1 MILLTNKDGPTM
13 TQFWFFKNIILIY
26 QYARCNDVE
35 TINRKKHH
43 KRCPLKLLLQYWNSG
58 IKMFLLRHTAL
69 THHFSHKLFHIYI
82 YDNLLASGAPRRQV
96 AYWIVHSIPK
106 KQITSSLTGILGLS
120 ADRSIITTFRYG
132 HICEK
137 TFSFVAVHSIYY

>member
-1 MILLTNKDGPTM
+1 MILLTNKDGPTI

-43 KRCPLKLLLQYWNSG
+43 KHCPLKLLLQYWNSG

-69 THHFSHKLFHIYI
+69 THHFSHKLFHVYI
-82 YDNLLASGAPRRQV
+82 YDNLLASGAPRRQG
-96 AYWIVHSIPK
+96 AYWIVHSISK
-106 KQITSSLTGILGLS
+106 KANHFIPNWNFRVINWQKYNCNIQIWSHLW
-120 ADRSIITTFRYG
+120 
-132 HICEK
+132 K
-137 TFSFVAVHSIYY
+137 TIFFCSCT